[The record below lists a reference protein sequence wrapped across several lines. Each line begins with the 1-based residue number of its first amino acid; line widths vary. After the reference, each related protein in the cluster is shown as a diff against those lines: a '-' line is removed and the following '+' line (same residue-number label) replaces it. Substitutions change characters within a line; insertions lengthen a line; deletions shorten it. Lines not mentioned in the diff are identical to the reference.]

1 MDTECNICHKHY
13 KNIDALIR
21 HRNKCVL
28 KYPNY
33 DIIVKETE
41 QMPYVRK
48 LLTALL
54 ERVSKIEKRV
64 ETNSKYITREKRK
77 INIIDYLN
85 SGEKAMFASS
95 TTTDTALASHPT
107 FIEFKRNILI
117 DKKTVKD
124 YLHSNPIVGLIN
136 IVKNNLDKYDE
147 SSVPI
152 RCFAQKRSMFI
163 RNRQEPHPREPL
175 NRDDDD
181 VCLYYWVEVTEWT
194 EYERLIIHI
203 QQKLLNE
210 YEKMHNIKLK
220 KTITNNGVDSRSS
233 HKQASTQDKY
243 FENIKK
249 ILMTDKSS
257 ETVCIRF
264 KQQLYDVLKREIEV
278 KYEIVY

>member
-1 MDTECNICHKHY
+1 MDIECNICHKRY
-13 KNIDALIR
+13 KNIDALGR
-21 HRNKCVL
+21 HRNKCIL

-41 QMPYVRK
+41 QMPCVGK
-48 LLTALL
+48 LLTTLL
-54 ERVSKIEKRV
+54 ERVLKIEKRV

-107 FIEFKRNILI
+107 FIEFKRNIVV

-136 IVKNNLDKYDE
+136 IVKDNLDKYDE

-152 RCFAQKRSMFI
+152 KCFAQKRSMFI
-163 RNRQEPHPREPL
+163 RTQQEPHLRESL
-175 NRDDDD
+175 NREDD

-203 QQKLLNE
+203 QQKLLKE
-210 YEKMHNIKLK
+210 YEKIHDNKLK
-220 KTITNNGVDSRSS
+220 KTITNDGVDSRSS
-233 HKQASTQDKY
+233 HKQVSAQDKY

-264 KQQLYDVLKREIEV
+264 KQQLYEALKREICV